1 MMATGKEIKEQQL
14 SLHQAQHADFL
25 ELCRKAARKIANQR
39 KCGTVSINDVRNAV
53 NLPPGVHPSV
63 LGAVFTRKEWR
74 VVGYTTAEHS
84 SAHGRAVR
92 VYVNREA
99 KHGW

>member
-1 MMATGKEIKEQQL
+1 MIEGKKIKAKQL
-14 SLHQAQHADFL
+14 ALHEDQHADFL
-25 ELCRKAARKIANQR
+25 ERCRTAARKIAKQR
-39 KCGTVSINDVRNAV
+39 ECGTVSINDVRNAV
-53 NLPPGVHPSV
+53 NVPPGVHPSV

-74 VVGYTTAEHS
+74 VVGMTTAEHAG
-84 SAHGRAVR
+84 AHGRAVR